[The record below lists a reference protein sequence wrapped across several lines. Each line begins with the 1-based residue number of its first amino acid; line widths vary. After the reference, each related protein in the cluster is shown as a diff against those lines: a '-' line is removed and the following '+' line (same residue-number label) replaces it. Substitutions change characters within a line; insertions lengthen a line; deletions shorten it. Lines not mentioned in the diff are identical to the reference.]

1 LLPTTGGFG
10 TTCSRA
16 VDDVVRATVA
26 AAAVVSDAFGSS
38 SVDGTT
44 VTRRSVVVVGRAG
57 GDIFPQFATRFGA
70 H

>member
-16 VDDVVRATVA
+16 ADVDVVRAIVA

-44 VTRRSVVVVGRAG
+44 VTRRSVVVVVGRAG
-57 GDIFPQFATRFGA
+57 GDIFPIRDAV
-70 H
+70 